1 MAASQWLC
9 LKARDT
15 ELNRR
20 KCQGTEA
27 GPGQNGCDLLRT
39 NDAPGTAVPSPP
51 LASSRQSVGDAHG
64 LTSIIGSLLTSQ
76 RHNLFLGS
84 ASCCHGN
91 THSSHGTCGSDTL
104 WSIGRG
110 AYVSQLHRRPV
121 RPCLSDFPA
130 WRGQWR
136 VDLLGPKGQPGAV
149 RLTVC
154 SRLRCICTNW
164 PGSSATAL
172 KGIWG

>member
-1 MAASQWLC
+1 MAASRWRC
-9 LKARDT
+9 LKAWDT

-20 KCQGTEA
+20 KCQGTAA

-39 NDAPGTAVPSPP
+39 NGAPGTACPAPP

-64 LTSIIGSLLTSQ
+64 LASIIGSLLTSQ

-91 THSSHGTCGSDTL
+91 AHSSHGTCGSDTL

-110 AYVSQLHRRPV
+110 ACDSQSHRRPV
-121 RPCLSDFPA
+121 RPRLSDSSCVTGSVESWPTWAERTTWCGAFD
-130 WRGQWR
+130 R
-136 VDLLGPKGQPGAV
+136 VWQAQMYMH
-149 RLTVC
+149 
-154 SRLRCICTNW
+154 
-164 PGSSATAL
+164 
-172 KGIWG
+172 